1 MNAPLIWIG
10 LPLLIAA
17 ILFFL
22 RGRPNLVWIIAVL
35 SNAFL
40 ALLAFSIPS
49 GRPVNLGFMLLP
61 VDDSFVILG
70 RRFIL
75 GGGDRPFLGLIFAFG
90 AFWFGGGKVA
100 RANRYF
106 APLGMAVMAL
116 LVAALAV
123 EPFLYAALLV
133 EMAVLVSIP
142 LLSPPGQPV
151 RPGVLRFLIFQT
163 LAMPFILIAGW
174 AAGAVETNP
183 ADERLLQQAVVL
195 LALGFAFWLAVFPF
209 YNWMPLLV
217 SQTNPFVASFIVL
230 VLNTLVFLLALDF
243 LNAFAWLREFELL
256 YPALRLVG
264 TIMVVTGGVW
274 AVFQQDLARVLA
286 YSIIVENGF
295 SLLALSLDSRTG
307 FEIFV
312 SLFLAR
318 LISVALFSLS
328 LTVLSEKATPD
339 LRGLQGIMQRMPLAS
354 VALLMGLFGIAGLP
368 LFAVFP
374 MRLFLLENLAQIS
387 IAYVVWPSIGMVCL
401 IAFGLRLLA
410 SFVRSDEKLWKFEE
424 SWIQSFFLTGGILLV
439 LVIGT
444 FPRWFLPGIQKL
456 LEGFSQLK

>member
-10 LPLLIAA
+10 FPIGIAA

-22 RGRPNLVWIIAVL
+22 RGRPNLVWIAAILA
-35 SNAFL
+35 NAFL
-40 ALLAFSIPS
+40 ALLAFSIPT
-49 GRPVNLGFMLLP
+49 GRPVNLGFILLP
-61 VDDSFVILG
+61 VGDSSVILG

-75 GGGDRPFLGLIFAFG
+75 ESGDRPFLGLIFTFG

-106 APLGMAVMAL
+106 IPLGMVVMAL

-142 LLSPPGQPV
+142 ILSPPGQPV
-151 RPGVLRFLIFQT
+151 GQGVLRFLVFQT

-174 AAGAVETNP
+174 AASAVETNP
-183 ADERLLQQAVVL
+183 ADKRLLLQAVIL
-195 LALGFAFWLAVFPF
+195 LGLGFAFWLAVFPF
-209 YNWMPLLV
+209 YNWMPLMI
-217 SQTNPFVASFIVL
+217 SQTNPFVTSFIVL
-230 VLNTLVFLLALDF
+230 LLNTLVFLLGLDF
-243 LNAFAWLREFELL
+243 LNAFAWLREFAPL
-256 YPALRLVG
+256 YSALRLVG
-264 TIMVVTGGVW
+264 TIMVVTGGIW

-328 LTVLSEKATPD
+328 LTILAEITSPD
-339 LRGLQGIMQRMPLAS
+339 LQGLRGIIQRMPLAS

-368 LFAVFP
+368 LLAVFP
-374 MRLFLLENLAQIS
+374 MRLYLLENLAQVS
-387 IAYVVWPSIGMVCL
+387 IANAIWPAIGMVCL

-410 SFVRSDEKLWKFEE
+410 SIVRSDEKLWKFGE
-424 SWIQSFFLTGGILLV
+424 SGIQSFFLFGGIFFV
-439 LVIGT
+439 LVIGI

-456 LEGFSQLK
+456 LEGFSQLR

>member
-10 LPLLIAA
+10 LPLIFAA
-17 ILFFL
+17 LLFFL
-22 RGRPNLVWIIAVL
+22 RGRLNLMWVVAVL
-35 SNAFL
+35 ANILL
-40 ALLAFSIPS
+40 AILAFSIPS
-49 GRPVNLGFMLLP
+49 GRPMNLGFMLLP
-61 VDDSFVILG
+61 VDDSFFILG

-75 GGGDRPFLGLIFAFG
+75 GSWDRPFLGLIFLFG

-106 APLGMAVMAL
+106 APLGMVVMAL

-142 LLSPPGQPV
+142 ILSPPGQPV
-151 RPGVLRFLIFQT
+151 KSGVLRFLVFQT

-183 ADERLLQQAVVL
+183 ADERLLQVAVTL
-195 LALGFAFWLAVFPF
+195 LGLGFAFWLAVFPF
-209 YNWMPLLV
+209 YNWMPLLI

-230 VLNTLVFLLALDF
+230 LLNTIVFVLGLDF
-243 LNAFAWLREFELL
+243 LNAFAWLREFTLL
-256 YPALRLVG
+256 YSALRLVG
-264 TIMVVTGGVW
+264 TVMVVTGGVW
-274 AVFQQDLARVLA
+274 AVFQRDLARVLA

-312 SLFLAR
+312 SMFLAR

-328 LTVLSEKATPD
+328 LTVLSDKAPPE
-339 LRGLQGIMQRMPLAS
+339 LRGLQGILQRVPLAS
-354 VALLMGLFGIAGLP
+354 VALLVGLFGIAGLP
-368 LFAVFP
+368 LLAVFP
-374 MRLFLLENLAQIS
+374 MRLYLLENLAEIS
-387 IAYVVWPSIGMVCL
+387 ISYVVWPSIGMVCL

-410 SFVRSDEKLWKFEE
+410 SFVQSDEKTWKFEE
-424 SWIQSFFLTGGILLV
+424 SWFQSVFLTGGILLV
-439 LVIGT
+439 LVVGM
-444 FPRWFLPGIQKL
+444 FPRWFMPGIQKL